1 MIQVKFAKMCVL
13 IFGFL
18 LTGIVN
24 SEGSLWKENR
34 SFLMNRHFG
43 MQNWAGSRS
52 QQIESALKS
61 QVRQLV
67 STIDADFDGVPVD
80 PTALFNCSIS
90 NVICSMVMSKSFHYK
105 DPQFRRF
112 MHNFSEGFRLFTET
126 GALMFM
132 PWLKYFTRGTS
143 KACAQLKANR
153 EEMLQFVKQVKL
165 ILKDSVQRFY
175 PVSQTPKFNL
185 KKIKKI
191 TIFFTLLS
199 GY

>member
-1 MIQVKFAKMCVL
+1 MLRQQMGMKNWHGTKIGHVEKLVQTQVKQL
-13 IFGFL
+13 I
-18 LTGIVN
+18 
-24 SEGSLWKENR
+24 
-34 SFLMNRHFG
+34 
-43 MQNWAGSRS
+43 
-52 QQIESALKS
+52 
-61 QVRQLV
+61 
-67 STIDADFDGVPVD
+67 STINEEWDGSPVD
-80 PTALFNCSIS
+80 PEPLFNCAIS

-175 PVSQTPKFNL
+175 PVPQTPKFNL
-185 KKIKKI
+185 KMIQNL
-191 TIFFTLLS
+191 TQTQP
-199 GY
+199 

>member
-1 MIQVKFAKMCVL
+1 MPPCFIAFSENFA
-13 IFGFL
+13 
-18 LTGIVN
+18 GIVN
-24 SEGSLWKENR
+24 SDGKLWKNTR
-34 SFLMNRHFG
+34 NYLLRQQMG
-43 MQNWAGSRS
+43 MKNWHGTKIGHVEKLV
-52 QQIESALKS
+52 QT
-61 QVRQLV
+61 QVKQLI
-67 STIDADFDGVPVD
+67 STINEEWDGSPVD
-80 PTALFNCSIS
+80 PEPLFNCAIS

-175 PVSQTPKFNL
+175 LVSQTL
-185 KKIKKI
+185 
-191 TIFFTLLS
+191 
-199 GY
+199 

>member
-1 MIQVKFAKMCVL
+1 M
-13 IFGFL
+13 

-52 QQIESALKS
+52 QQIESALRS

-90 NVICSMVMSKSFHYK
+90 NVICSMVMSKSFHYA
-105 DPQFRRF
+105 DPQFQRF
-112 MHNFSEGFRLFTET
+112 MSNFDEGFKLFMDT
-126 GALMFM
+126 GAVMFI
-132 PWLKYFTRGTS
+132 PWLKYLRGISDST
-143 KACAQLKANR
+143 KKLHDNR
-153 EEMLQFVKQVKL
+153 QEMVNFVKQVKYL
-165 ILKDSVQRFY
+165 
-175 PVSQTPKFNL
+175 
-185 KKIKKI
+185 
-191 TIFFTLLS
+191 IFFKES
-199 GY
+199 